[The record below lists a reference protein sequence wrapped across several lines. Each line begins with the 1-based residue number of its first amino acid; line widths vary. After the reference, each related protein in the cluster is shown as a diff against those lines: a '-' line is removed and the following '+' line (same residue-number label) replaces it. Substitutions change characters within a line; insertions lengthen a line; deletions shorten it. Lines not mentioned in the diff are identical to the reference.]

1 MNHTFDHQVKFKR
14 GNDPCSGE
22 LSYNFFF
29 LIRSSGRYLR
39 AGVSSFRTGLLLNVN
54 VFS

>member
-1 MNHTFDHQVKFKR
+1 MNHFFDHQVRFQR

-22 LSYNFFF
+22 LSFFFF
-29 LIRSSGRYLR
+29 LIRSSGGYLR
-39 AGVSSFRTGLLLNVN
+39 ASVSSFRTGLLLNVN

>member
-1 MNHTFDHQVKFKR
+1 MPSDILRCFFFKNLDDMNHFFDHQVKFKR

-29 LIRSSGRYLR
+29 
-39 AGVSSFRTGLLLNVN
+39 FN
-54 VFS
+54 